1 MLEYKGYKVA
11 GGSIKRERRTKNKKF
26 PPRRTTKQDRATEKR
41 RRNDMQCSKGGTHP
55 KRGRGL
61 CIGSGEP
68 FGDNFKGSVQV
79 TF

>member
-41 RRNDMQCSKGGTHP
+41 EGMTCSPLREGPIAKGEG
-55 KRGRGL
+55 
-61 CIGSGEP
+61 GSASAQGNPSGITSREA
-68 FGDNFKGSVQV
+68 FK
-79 TF
+79 